1 MWPADRA
8 KRLRWDD
15 RCSAAPFRHYVG
27 LPCVRILRRSPR
39 ALMFA
44 VVASISPLVQSDDIV
59 AARELL
65 SDVVSTT
72 PVLYSRVLSEL
83 AGGPVYLKCEN
94 LQRTGSFKVRGAYT
108 RIARLSDAERSRGVV
123 AASAGNHAQGVAFAA
138 GLLGASATVVMPER
152 APLPKVEATRGYGAS
167 VILHG
172 SSVEDALDEALLFA
186 ERTGAVFIHP
196 FDHPDIVAG
205 QGTLGFEIIEQCPG
219 VRTILIPAG
228 GGGLTAGVTVAVQ
241 SLDPDVRVI
250 GVQAAAVPGLIASAA
265 AGAPVQVVGRP
276 TIADGIAVQRPGD
289 IPFAIITAS
298 SGRIVAV
305 SEAALARALLLCLER
320 AKQVVEPSGAAG
332 VAALLDA
339 VDDEF
344 EPPVVV
350 VLSGGN
356 IDPLL
361 LSKLLRNGLSA
372 AGRFLG
378 FRCRVPDYPG
388 SLAAL
393 LRLLADLGANV
404 LEVSHERLVPSL
416 RVDEVEVVLQVETRV
431 PEHCALVKDALRA
444 AGYNLVFS

>member
-1 MWPADRA
+1 
-8 KRLRWDD
+8 
-15 RCSAAPFRHYVG
+15 
-27 LPCVRILRRSPR
+27 
-39 ALMFA
+39 
-44 VVASISPLVQSDDIV
+44 VQADDIV

-65 SDVVSTT
+65 RDVISPT
-72 PVLYSRVLSEL
+72 PLLYSRVLSEQV
-83 AGGPVYLKCEN
+83 GGPVYLKCEN

-108 RIARLSDAERSRGVV
+108 RIARLSDAERARGVV

-152 APLPKVEATRGYGAS
+152 APLPKVEATRAYGAS

-172 SSVEDALDEALLFA
+172 SSVEDALAEALLFA

-219 VRTILIPAG
+219 VRTILVPAG
-228 GGGLTAGVTVAVQ
+228 GGGISAGITVAVR

-250 GVQAAAVPGLIASAA
+250 AVQAAAVPGLIASVA
-265 AGAPVQVVGRP
+265 AGTPVQVVAGP
-276 TIADGIAVQRPGD
+276 TMADGIAVQRPGD
-289 IPFAIITAS
+289 IPFQILST
-298 SGRIVAV
+298 SGVQLVAV

-320 AKQVVEPSGAAG
+320 AKQVVEPAGAAG
-332 VAALLDA
+332 VAALLEGLGD
-339 VDDEF
+339 V

-361 LSKLLRNGLSA
+361 LSKLLRHGLSA

-393 LRLLADLGANV
+393 LSLLASLGANV
-404 LEVSHERLVPSL
+404 LEVSHERLAPSL
-416 RVDEVEVVLQVETRV
+416 RVDEVEVVLQVETRG
-431 PEHCALVKDALRA
+431 PEHCEHVKAQLRA
-444 AGYNLVFS
+444 AGYDLAFG